1 MKSCIKTNKLLILLF
16 FATTFL
22 GPSFLEAKEPAS
34 ASISFRIGHNIWS
47 DDAHFNQL
55 LELFDKYPNATDEF
69 TFFTQGTHA
78 PITDEELERRCLH
91 LKKRIAETHAHGYR
105 AGINILCTIGQHPE
119 DLPHSIGPEFPRA
132 QTIDGTI
139 AQATLCPNNDMFR
152 KRIRRI
158 YKAIADAGPD
168 YIWIDDDVRTGHMLD
183 SSGTPGSLCYCDNC
197 MKILAQKF
205 DKEITRE
212 YLKENFDAPET
223 LAKIREFTSDSY
235 NLLFSLIEET
245 VHQVNPDLPIGFMTG
260 ERYDEGYDFARWAKT
275 LADPNGDRE
284 VYWRPGG
291 GFYDQSSMSA
301 LFGKSHE
308 IGRQVSLLPP
318 EITVIQSEIENFPYQ
333 LLMKSANV
341 TTLEAVSHIAVGCT
355 GAAFNVL
362 TGNNEPLD
370 EYEDMVATI
379 AERRPFFDLAVQK
392 LGRKPNIGVF
402 PLWEKE
408 DGNFPNRTPVQALT
422 SCFSEIG
429 IPIAYTFH
437 EDTNV
442 VLLSR
447 AYLSHKTPEEAKN
460 IFQRGVYTD
469 LDAVNLANDPATYKL
484 NDLTGMEYGGEIRVD
499 GIEKIEEHPLN
510 GAFANRT
517 RDLRQSFWREPIYSL
532 RKTRPNVETLS
543 SCIDYGGNQTAETI
557 VGIYENS
564 LGGRICINGYYPW
577 SNFYSY
583 SKQSQIRAI
592 IRWLS
597 KDRLPGY
604 VDSFAKIN
612 FWLREPGPDGSFAG
626 IAINSNYDAVRE
638 VAIMLKTDSD
648 FIDVY
653 DYNCQKTTISSS
665 YSDKDGYRRFIISE
679 IKPWE
684 PVLIVCK

>member
-1 MKSCIKTNKLLILLF
+1 MLFVYREGLRSYHELIWLQYE
-16 FATTFL
+16 
-22 GPSFLEAKEPAS
+22 LEAKEPAS

-158 YKAIADAGPD
+158 YKAMADAGPD

-235 NLLFSLIEET
+235 NQLFSLIEET

-275 LADPNGDRE
+275 LAGPNGDRE

-301 LFGKSHE
+301 LFG
-308 IGRQVSLLPP
+308 
-318 EITVIQSEIENFPYQ
+318 
-333 LLMKSANV
+333 
-341 TTLEAVSHIAVGCT
+341 
-355 GAAFNVL
+355 
-362 TGNNEPLD
+362 
-370 EYEDMVATI
+370 
-379 AERRPFFDLAVQK
+379 
-392 LGRKPNIGVF
+392 
-402 PLWEKE
+402 
-408 DGNFPNRTPVQALT
+408 
-422 SCFSEIG
+422 
-429 IPIAYTFH
+429 
-437 EDTNV
+437 
-442 VLLSR
+442 
-447 AYLSHKTPEEAKN
+447 
-460 IFQRGVYTD
+460 
-469 LDAVNLANDPATYKL
+469 
-484 NDLTGMEYGGEIRVD
+484 
-499 GIEKIEEHPLN
+499 
-510 GAFANRT
+510 
-517 RDLRQSFWREPIYSL
+517 
-532 RKTRPNVETLS
+532 
-543 SCIDYGGNQTAETI
+543 
-557 VGIYENS
+557 
-564 LGGRICINGYYPW
+564 
-577 SNFYSY
+577 
-583 SKQSQIRAI
+583 
-592 IRWLS
+592 
-597 KDRLPGY
+597 
-604 VDSFAKIN
+604 
-612 FWLREPGPDGSFAG
+612 
-626 IAINSNYDAVRE
+626 
-638 VAIMLKTDSD
+638 
-648 FIDVY
+648 
-653 DYNCQKTTISSS
+653 
-665 YSDKDGYRRFIISE
+665 
-679 IKPWE
+679 
-684 PVLIVCK
+684 